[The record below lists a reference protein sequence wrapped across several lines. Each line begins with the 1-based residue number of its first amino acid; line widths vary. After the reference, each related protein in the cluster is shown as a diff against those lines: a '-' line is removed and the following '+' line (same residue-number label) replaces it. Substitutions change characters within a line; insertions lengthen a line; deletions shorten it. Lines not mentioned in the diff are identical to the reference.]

1 MKCQIEMPLTV
12 SDFPVKSAPLPG
24 SEGCVLTLLLAA
36 LEVGRLCVHRK
47 FLEGKTVWIHRIVF
61 AKIG

>member
-1 MKCQIEMPLTV
+1 MKEASNFINFVE
-12 SDFPVKSAPLPG
+12 K
-24 SEGCVLTLLLAA
+24 
-36 LEVGRLCVHRK
+36 VHRK